1 MSEKL
6 QKVLATAGLGS
17 RRELEKWISAG
28 RVSVNGSVAKLGDR
42 AESDDRILVDGR
54 PVNIVTDETPRVLMY
69 SKPEGEVCTTSDPD
83 GRPTVF
89 DRLPS
94 LSRGRWIAIGRLDI
108 NTSGLL
114 LFTNHGELA
123 NLLLS
128 QRVHRFGC
136 CIIVACTA
144 CHHGKQRNGGQE

>member
-6 QKVLATAGLGS
+6 QKLLATAGLGS

-28 RVSVNGSVAKLGDR
+28 RVSVNGSTSKLGDR
-42 AESDDRILVDGR
+42 AIPEDRILVDGR
-54 PVNIVTDETPRVLMY
+54 PVKVVTDDSPRVLMY
-69 SKPEGEVCTTSDPD
+69 SKPEGEVCTTVDPD

-89 DRLPS
+89 DKLPKV
-94 LSRGRWIAIGRLDI
+94 SRGRWIAIGRLDI

-123 NLLLS
+123 NRLMHPS
-128 QRVHRFGC
+128 YEVKREYMVRVHGEVTEAM
-136 CIIVACTA
+136 I
-144 CHHGKQRNGGQE
+144 QRLS